1 MAKKDDKKAPWYGDK
16 PPMIGKGAKNDPW
29 KGDKPPMVG
38 KKEALKRMLAS
49 KKKK

>member
-1 MAKKDDKKAPWYGDK
+1 MAKKDD
-16 PPMIGKGAKNDPW
+16 KNDPW